1 MDNKKEKIDI
11 WVGNI
16 LLIGSYFAAVLLLA
30 GLLAFLFSAPTLTG
44 QLESKPLS
52 LSAFF
57 SHLKGKNPLAFLN
70 LGILVMMLTPL
81 FRVITAGF
89 SFFLEKDYKYVLI
102 ASGVLIILL
111 ASIISILA

>member
-1 MDNKKEKIDI
+1 MKNKKEKIDI

-16 LLIGSYFAAVLLLA
+16 LLIGSYSAAVMLVA
-30 GLLAFLFSAPTLTG
+30 GLLTLLFSARTPAM

-52 LSAFF
+52 F
-57 SHLKGKNPLAFLN
+57 SLLFSGLKEKNPLVLLN

-89 SFFLEKDYKYVLI
+89 SFFLEKNYKYLLI

-111 ASIISILA
+111 ASIISIFI

>member
-1 MDNKKEKIDI
+1 MKDKKEKIDI

-16 LLIGSYFAAVLLLA
+16 LLIGSYSAALLLLA
-30 GLLAFLFSAPTLTG
+30 GLIILLFSAPTPAA

-52 LSAFF
+52 FSLLF
-57 SHLKGKNPLAFLN
+57 SHLEEKNPLVLLN
-70 LGILVMMLTPL
+70 LGILLMMLTPL

-89 SFFLEKDYKYVLI
+89 SFFLEKDYKYALV

-111 ASIISILA
+111 ASIISIFT

>member
-1 MDNKKEKIDI
+1 MKGNKEKIDI

-16 LLIGSYFAAVLLLA
+16 LLIGSYSAAVLLLV
-30 GLLAFLFSAPTLTG
+30 GLVMLLFFARTPAAP
-44 QLESKPLS
+44 LESKPLS
-52 LSAFF
+52 F
-57 SHLKGKNPLAFLN
+57 SLLFSGLKEKNPLALLN

-89 SFFLEKDYKYVLI
+89 SFFLEKDYKYVLV

-111 ASIISILA
+111 ASIISIFI